1 MAVGELIVRPT
12 RIFMKKFTFTWLCLT
27 LTTAF
32 ALAADYHLVQT
43 QILDGGSRR
52 NNPPTVYVMLMPDG
66 TRPQVFQEFDS
77 QQMEARLGSLP
88 RGSVVHYDA
97 NGLLKPVSSAKLE
110 AIKACCRKHGMT
122 FVESP
127 VN

>member
-1 MAVGELIVRPT
+1 
-12 RIFMKKFTFTWLCLT
+12 MKKFTLTLLCLAFT
-27 LTTAF
+27 AAF

-43 QILDGGSRR
+43 QLLDGGSAGK
-52 NNPPTVYVMLMPDG
+52 NAPTVYVLLMPDS
-66 TRPQVFQEFDS
+66 TRPQVFQKFGSSE
-77 QQMEARLGSLP
+77 MEARLGGLP

-97 NGLLKPVSSAKLE
+97 NGFLKRVPSAQLE
-110 AIKACCRKHGMT
+110 ALKLYCQKHGVS